1 MGPVLVS
8 RADFLMLRLF
18 RQYYPIRNLFFVA
31 GEGLVIY
38 ASFLLASL
46 ALQGPSVVEKDPWIA
61 LKSLLITLVCQ
72 ACLYY
77 NDLYDLKVTD
87 TLKELTIRLVQS
99 LGFAAVILAL
109 VYVLFPRTEVS
120 TATFA
125 VSVGLVVLLVAS
137 WRFGYSIVLQR
148 GLFNQKIMLLGSG
161 GLTGSIEKE
170 IRERVD
176 CGYSVALEVPECVDD
191 VDFSKPSGVRRIC
204 RENFEGLCELAKAFE
219 VEKIVVAFKERRRA
233 LPTAELLRCR
243 MEGIDVLEGNTF
255 YEMLTGKF
263 LVGQINPS
271 WLIFSGGFQKS
282 RARRFI
288 KRTTDLIFS
297 VVIMAVLSP
306 FLLLVAGLIKL
317 DSPGRVFFSQ
327 ERVGE
332 RRRIYN
338 VLKFRSMVADAEKIS
353 GPVWAQENDPRV
365 TRLGRCLRR
374 LRIDELPQLWNVV
387 KGEMSFVGPRP
398 EREVFIKELEQK
410 IPYYGERFYVK
421 PGITGWAQINYGY
434 GASVE
439 DAVEKLNYDLFYI
452 KNMSTMMDIL
462 IVVKTLKIVIF
473 GRGVR

>member
-1 MGPVLVS
+1 
-8 RADFLMLRLF
+8 MLRLF
-18 RQYYPIRNLFFVA
+18 RQYCPIRNLFFVA

-99 LGFAAVILAL
+99 LGFAAVTLAL
-109 VYVLFPRTEVS
+109 IYALFPRTEVS

-170 IRERVD
+170 IRDRVD
-176 CGYSVALEVPECVDD
+176 CGYTVALEVPECVDD
-191 VDFSKPSGVRRIC
+191 LDFSKPSGVRRIC

-282 RARRFI
+282 RARRFV
-288 KRTTDLIFS
+288 KRATDLVLS
-297 VVIMAVLSP
+297 VLLITILSP
-306 FLLLVAGLIKL
+306 FLLLVALLIKL

-332 RRRIYN
+332 RRMHSGLPMAFNWPSTSIPSS
-338 VLKFRSMVADAEKIS
+338 FRA
-353 GPVWAQENDPRV
+353 WACLLYTSPSPRD
-365 TRLGRCLRR
+365 RSLSRM
-374 LRIDELPQLWNVV
+374 P
-387 KGEMSFVGPRP
+387 SS
-398 EREVFIKELEQK
+398 
-410 IPYYGERFYVK
+410 
-421 PGITGWAQINYGY
+421 A
-434 GASVE
+434 
-439 DAVEKLNYDLFYI
+439 
-452 KNMSTMMDIL
+452 
-462 IVVKTLKIVIF
+462 
-473 GRGVR
+473 

>member
-1 MGPVLVS
+1 
-8 RADFLMLRLF
+8 
-18 RQYYPIRNLFFVA
+18 
-31 GEGLVIY
+31 
-38 ASFLLASL
+38 
-46 ALQGPSVVEKDPWIA
+46 
-61 LKSLLITLVCQ
+61 
-72 ACLYY
+72 
-77 NDLYDLKVTD
+77 
-87 TLKELTIRLVQS
+87 
-99 LGFAAVILAL
+99 
-109 VYVLFPRTEVS
+109 
-120 TATFA
+120 
-125 VSVGLVVLLVAS
+125 
-137 WRFGYSIVLQR
+137 
-148 GLFNQKIMLLGSG
+148 
-161 GLTGSIEKE
+161 
-170 IRERVD
+170 
-176 CGYSVALEVPECVDD
+176 
-191 VDFSKPSGVRRIC
+191 
-204 RENFEGLCELAKAFE
+204 
-219 VEKIVVAFKERRRA
+219 
-233 LPTAELLRCR
+233 
-243 MEGIDVLEGNTF
+243 
-255 YEMLTGKF
+255 MLTGKF